1 MSEGRGLDDRSVF
14 VYAFDLPGH
23 HMRTSR
29 RQDRRAVG
37 VRKACWLGTD
47 FSVSLLLHGL
57 VPVLWNCSH
66 AGAAQASFTRPNIY
80 SPLHHGCNV
89 LLLP

>member
-14 VYAFDLPGH
+14 VYAFDVPGH

-29 RQDRRAVG
+29 RQDPRAVG

-47 FSVSLLLHGL
+47 FSEVCCYTGWYL
-57 VPVLWNCSH
+57 
-66 AGAAQASFTRPNIY
+66 
-80 SPLHHGCNV
+80 
-89 LLLP
+89 